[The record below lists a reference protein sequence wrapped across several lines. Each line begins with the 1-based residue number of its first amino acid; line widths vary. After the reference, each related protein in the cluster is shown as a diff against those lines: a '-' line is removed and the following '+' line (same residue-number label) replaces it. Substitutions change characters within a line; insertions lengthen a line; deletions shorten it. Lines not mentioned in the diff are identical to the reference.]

1 MAQELLDKREPEQVI
16 AALLKHSYRDELSG
30 KGYSEIREIS
40 VDKAGTARLFVAL
53 GKVDTLTRS
62 KLVKLIK
69 QKADIEESKIIDV
82 KIFDNFSFITVPFED
97 AEIIL
102 HVFKKEGKGKRPI
115 VVRAKKK
122 QMKK

>member
-1 MAQELLDKREPEQVI
+1 MAQDLLVEQDPENII
-16 AALLKHSYRDELSG
+16 AALLKHSYKDELCG
-30 KGYSEIREIS
+30 KSYSDIKEIS
-40 VDKAGTARLFVAL
+40 VDKTGTARLFVAL
-53 GKVDTLTRS
+53 GKSDSITRS
-62 KLVKLIK
+62 KLIKLLK
-69 QKADIEESKIIDV
+69 QKANIEESKIDDV

-122 QMKK
+122 SKK